1 MPRPIIATI
10 STSAMAHNLDVVQQ
24 RLEKQVGS
32 QRFQQSKTIAIAKAN
47 AYGHSIQAAVR
58 GFAAADGIGVI
69 ETEKLFQLRELGWD
83 KDLLLL
89 EGFFEEADL
98 EILEATQSI
107 TVIHSQ
113 EQLDALRL
121 LPEGAG
127 LRVMLK
133 LNTGM
138 NRLGFRP
145 AALADVLPQ
154 LEQLRVQRKVAEVT
168 MMMHFAD
175 ADAPD
180 RASFDYAW
188 NEMRHALVRFTP
200 ALKQLA
206 VNSLSVCNS
215 AATLRYAD
223 ELFLPN
229 YQNIARPGLCLYGA
243 SPMGNTE
250 GQGSLDFELRPAM
263 TLKAKIIAIQDV
275 KAGETVGYGS
285 RFKAVEA
292 TRIAVVACGYADGY
306 PRWADSS
313 TTVVVNGKETHLA
326 GRVSMDMMTINL
338 NPIPEAQVGDW
349 VTLWGEGGP
358 SIDQVTACAGM
369 GSYETFCNLNQ
380 RVNKQII

>member
-10 STSAMAHNLDVVQQ
+10 STSAMAHNLQVVQQ
-24 RLEKQVGS
+24 QLEKQVGPK
-32 QRFQQSKTIAIAKAN
+32 RLQQSKTIAVAKAN
-47 AYGHSIQAAVR
+47 AYGHSIEAAVR
-58 GFAAADGIGVI
+58 GFAAADSIGVI
-69 ETEKLFQLRELGWD
+69 ETEKLTQLRELGWE
-83 KDLLLL
+83 KELLLL

-98 EILEATQSI
+98 ETLQTTQS
-107 TVIHSQ
+107 TTAIHCQ

-127 LRVMLK
+127 LGIMLK

-145 AALADVLPQ
+145 SALADVLLQ
-154 LEQLRVQRKVAEVT
+154 LEQLKAQRKITEIT

-180 RASFDYAW
+180 RASFDFAW
-188 NEMRHALVRFTP
+188 NEMRQALEEYAP
-200 ALKQLA
+200 ALRQLA

-223 ELFLPN
+223 ELFLPD

-250 GQGSLDFELRPAM
+250 GQRALDFNLRPAM

-285 RFKAVEA
+285 RFKAAKA
-292 TRIAVVACGYADGY
+292 TRIGVVACGYADGY

-313 TTVVVNGKETHLA
+313 TPVVVNGRETHLA

-338 NPIPEAQVGDW
+338 NPVPDAQVGDW
-349 VTLWGEGGP
+349 VILWGEGGP
-358 SIDQVTACAGM
+358 CIDSVTECAKM